1 MVGDGINDAP
11 ALARADVGVAIGA
24 GTDIAMESAD
34 IVLVRSA
41 LTDLVAAID
50 LSRATI
56 RNIKQNLFW
65 AFFYNTLGIP
75 IAAGLLYKSTGILM
89 NPMLAAGAMSVSS
102 VFVVTNALRLNRF
115 QKRSFASD
123 VSQSQAEE
131 DTVTENRIQE
141 GIMERTLHVEGMTC
155 SHCEARVKKVLEA
168 VEGVQ
173 KVEVDLEAHT
183 ARVQGESL
191 EDTQLTAVVEDAG
204 YEVKEIV

>member
-1 MVGDGINDAP
+1 
-11 ALARADVGVAIGA
+11 
-24 GTDIAMESAD
+24 
-34 IVLVRSA
+34 
-41 LTDLVAAID
+41 
-50 LSRATI
+50 
-56 RNIKQNLFW
+56 
-65 AFFYNTLGIP
+65 
-75 IAAGLLYKSTGILM
+75 M

-191 EDTQLTAVVEDAG
+191 EDTQLTAVVEDADRDRLAG
-204 YEVKEIV
+204 PEGGAPIGNLLGCGVEDAGCRGCRCQ